1 MRRKTPLPRQ
11 LGSEF
16 GVREARKAGVSR
28 GRLRASD
35 LRIVFRGARSQRTA
49 RAVGPDETGAQYFE
63 RLRATTLDR
72 CRDYLPVAPPDF
84 RFAGV
89 TAATIYG
96 IPLPPRLAKPGPLA
110 VAVPVDVQR
119 PRRKGIVG
127 RRLAALPERVTR
139 EGLPVLPPE
148 QVWLSLAVVLGVDEL
163 VVAGD
168 FLVRRKGAATSLERL
183 TAEVAIAKGRRG
195 TVRAR
200 EALALVRAGTDSP
213 KETELRLLIVRA
225 GLPEPVVGHRVI
237 DADGNFVGVPD
248 LAYIAERVALDYD
261 GEIHRTDERVFLDDI
276 ERRERFEDASW
287 RYIRASKDHLRR
299 PGTFLER
306 VRRNLRE
313 RAPRH

>member
-1 MRRKTPLPRQ
+1 VRQ
-11 LGSEF
+11 
-16 GVREARKAGVSR
+16 VDV
-28 GRLRASD
+28 
-35 LRIVFRGARSQRTA
+35 
-49 RAVGPDETGAQYFE
+49 DETSAQYFA
-63 RLRATTLDR
+63 RLTATMLDR

-84 RFAGV
+84 RFSGA
-89 TAATIYG
+89 TAAAIYG
-96 IPLPPRLAKPGPLA
+96 IPLPQRLAMRASLEVA
-110 VAVPVDVQR
+110 VAARAQR
-119 PRRKGIVG
+119 PRRKGVVG
-127 RRLAALPERVTR
+127 RRLAELPDLLVK

-148 QVWLSLAVVLGVDEL
+148 QVWFGLAVVLSVDEL

-183 TAEVAIAKGRRG
+183 TAEVAIAKGKRG

-213 KETELRLLIVRA
+213 KETELRLLIVHA

-248 LAYIAERVALDYD
+248 LAYVAERIALDYD

-276 ERRERFEDASW
+276 ERRERFDDAGW
-287 RYIRASKDHLRR
+287 RYLRASKDHLNR

-313 RAPRH
+313 RALRV